1 MEELINKIEDLE
13 SLLIL
18 IRSTS
23 ESNESIKLKDVSN
36 SINIILD
43 VVKDIKIVA
52 RKLPKN

>member
-52 RKLPKN
+52 